1 MELMR
6 RTNGNW
12 LPSLLE
18 DIFEDNVIE
27 NKFKNLRS
35 LPAVNIEEL
44 EDKYSLELAAP
55 GKSKKDFNIELD
67 NDLLTISSETRED
80 NKTEDKERNFTRR
93 EFSYESFKRSFT
105 LPESIDTSKIKAN
118 YRNGV
123 LIVDLPKREE
133 AKTQPKR
140 IIDIS

>member
-140 IIDIS
+140 MIDIS

>member
-6 RTNGNW
+6 RTNGNF

-18 DIFEDNVIE
+18 DIFDDNIIE

-35 LPAVNIEEL
+35 LPAVNIEEQ

-55 GKSKKDFNIELD
+55 GKTKKDFSIELD
-67 NDLLTISSETRED
+67 NDLLTISSEIKEE
-80 NKTEDKERNFTRR
+80 NKTENKERNFTRR

-105 LPESIDTSKIKAN
+105 LPETVDTSKIKAS
-118 YRNGV
+118 YKNGV
-123 LIVDLPKREE
+123 LILDLPKREE

-140 IIDIS
+140 MIDIS

>member
-1 MELMR
+1 MELMK

-18 DIFEDNVIE
+18 DIFEDNNIQRRFTTM
-27 NKFKNLRS
+27 NS
-35 LPAVNIEEL
+35 LPAVNIEEK
-44 EDKYSLELAAP
+44 EDKYSLEMAAP

-67 NDLLTISSETRED
+67 NELLTISSETKEE
-80 NKTEDKERNFTRR
+80 KTSDDEARHFTRR

-105 LPESIDTSKIKAN
+105 LPETIDTAKIKAT
-118 YRNGV
+118 YKNGV
-123 LIVDLPKREE
+123 LTLDLPKREE

-140 IIDIS
+140 MIDIS

>member
-67 NDLLTISSETRED
+67 NDLLTISSETKED

-140 IIDIS
+140 MIDIS

>member
-1 MELMR
+1 MELMK

-18 DIFEDNVIE
+18 DIFEE
-27 NKFKNLRS
+27 NNIQRRFTNLNS
-35 LPAVNIEEL
+35 LPAVNIEEK
-44 EDKYSLELAAP
+44 EDKYILEMAAP

-67 NDLLTISSETRED
+67 NDLLMISSEIKEE
-80 NKTEDKERNFTRR
+80 NQTEDKERNFTRR

-105 LPESIDTSKIKAN
+105 LPETIDTTKIKAA
-118 YRNGV
+118 YKNGV
-123 LIVDLPKREE
+123 LSLDLPKREE

-140 IIDIS
+140 MIDIN

>member
-1 MELMR
+1 MK

-18 DIFEDNVIE
+18 DIFEE
-27 NKFKNLRS
+27 NNIQRRFTTLNS
-35 LPAVNIEEL
+35 LPAVNIEEK
-44 EDKYSLELAAP
+44 EDKYSLEMAAP

-67 NDLLTISSETRED
+67 NDLLMISSEIKEE
-80 NKTEDKERNFTRR
+80 NQTEDKERNFTRR

-105 LPESIDTSKIKAN
+105 LPETIDTTKIKAA
-118 YRNGV
+118 YKNGV
-123 LIVDLPKREE
+123 LSLDLPKREE

-140 IIDIS
+140 MIDIN

>member
-6 RTNGNW
+6 RTNGNL

-18 DIFEDNVIE
+18 DIFDNNVVE
-27 NKFKNLRS
+27 NKFNNFRS

-67 NDLLTISSETRED
+67 NDLLTISSEIKGEKRS
-80 NKTEDKERNFTRR
+80 EDKERNFSRR

-105 LPESIDTSKIKAN
+105 LPESVDTSKIKAS
-118 YRNGV
+118 YKNGI
-123 LIVDLPKREE
+123 LILDLPKREE

-140 IIDIS
+140 MIDIS

>member
-1 MELMR
+1 MELMT

-18 DIFEDNVIE
+18 DIFEDN
-27 NKFKNLRS
+27 NLQRRFKHTNS
-35 LPAVNIEEL
+35 LPAVNIEEKEDRFTL
-44 EDKYSLELAAP
+44 EMAAP

-67 NDLLTISSETRED
+67 NELLTISSEIKEES
-80 NKTEDKERNFTRR
+80 KTEDKERHFTRR

-105 LPESIDTSKIKAN
+105 LPDTIDSTKIKAA
-118 YRNGV
+118 YKNGV
-123 LIVDLPKREE
+123 LSVELPKREE

-140 IIDIS
+140 MIDIS

>member
-6 RTNGNW
+6 RTNGNL
-12 LPSLLE
+12 LPGLLE
-18 DIFEDNVIE
+18 DIFDNNVIE
-27 NKFKNLRS
+27 NKFNNFRS

-67 NDLLTISSETRED
+67 NDLLTISSEIKEENRS
-80 NKTEDKERNFTRR
+80 EDKERNFSRR

-105 LPESIDTSKIKAN
+105 LPESVDTSKIKAS
-118 YRNGV
+118 YKNGI
-123 LIVDLPKREE
+123 LTLDLPKREE

-140 IIDIS
+140 MIDIS

>member
-1 MELMR
+1 MELMT

-18 DIFEDNVIE
+18 DIFDDTHIQ
-27 NKFKNLRS
+27 KRFKNLHA
-35 LPAVNIEEL
+35 LPAVNIEEK
-44 EDKYSLELAAP
+44 EDRFSLELAAP

-67 NDLLTISSETRED
+67 NELLTISSEIKEE
-80 NKTEDKERNFTRR
+80 NKTEDNKRQFTRR
-93 EFSYESFKRSFT
+93 EFSFESFKRSFT
-105 LPESIDTSKIKAN
+105 LPDSIDTSKIKAS
-118 YRNGV
+118 YKNGI

-140 IIDIS
+140 MIDIS

>member
-1 MELMR
+1 MK

-18 DIFEDNVIE
+18 DIFEDNNIQRRLTTM
-27 NKFKNLRS
+27 NS
-35 LPAVNIEEL
+35 LPAVNIEEK
-44 EDKYSLELAAP
+44 EDKYSLEMAAP

-67 NDLLTISSETRED
+67 NDLLTISSEVKEE
-80 NKTEDKERNFTRR
+80 NQTEDKERNFTRR

-105 LPESIDTSKIKAN
+105 LPETIDTSKIKAT
-118 YRNGV
+118 YKNGV
-123 LIVDLPKREE
+123 LTLDLPKREE

-140 IIDIS
+140 MIEIS

>member
-1 MELMR
+1 MELKTR
-6 RTNGNW
+6 ANGNW

-18 DIFEDNVIE
+18 DIFDDSVLERR
-27 NKFKNLRS
+27 FKNIHS
-35 LPAVNIEEL
+35 LPAVNIEEK

-67 NDLLTISSETRED
+67 NDLLTISSEIREE
-80 NKTEDKERNFTRR
+80 NKTDDKERQFTRR

-105 LPESIDTSKIKAN
+105 LPDTIDTAKIKAN
-118 YRNGV
+118 YKNGI
-123 LIVDLPKREE
+123 LILDMPKREE

-140 IIDIS
+140 MIDIS

>member
-6 RTNGNW
+6 RTNGNL

-18 DIFEDNVIE
+18 DIFDNNVIE
-27 NKFKNLRS
+27 NKFKNFRS

-67 NDLLTISSETRED
+67 NDLLTISSEIKEENRS
-80 NKTEDKERNFTRR
+80 EDKERNFSRR

-105 LPESIDTSKIKAN
+105 LPESVDTSKIKAS
-118 YRNGV
+118 YKNGI
-123 LIVDLPKREE
+123 LILDLPKREE

-140 IIDIS
+140 MIDIS

>member
-6 RTNGNW
+6 RTNGNL

-18 DIFEDNVIE
+18 DIFDDNVLE
-27 NKFKNLRS
+27 NRFKNFRS
-35 LPAVNIEEL
+35 LPAVNIEEH

-67 NDLLTISSETRED
+67 NDLLTISSETKED

-105 LPESIDTSKIKAN
+105 LPESVDTSKIRAN
-118 YRNGV
+118 YKNGV
-123 LIVDLPKREE
+123 LILELPKREE

-140 IIDIS
+140 MIDIS

>member
-1 MELMR
+1 MK

-18 DIFEDNVIE
+18 DIFEDNNIQRRLTTM
-27 NKFKNLRS
+27 NS
-35 LPAVNIEEL
+35 LPAVNIEEK
-44 EDKYSLELAAP
+44 EDKYSLEMAAP

-67 NDLLTISSETRED
+67 NDLLTISSEVKEE
-80 NKTEDKERNFTRR
+80 NQTEDKERNFTRR

-105 LPESIDTSKIKAN
+105 LPETIDTSKIKAT
-118 YRNGV
+118 YKNGV
-123 LIVDLPKREE
+123 LTLDLPKREE

-140 IIDIS
+140 MIDIS

>member
-6 RTNGNW
+6 RTNGNL

-18 DIFEDNVIE
+18 DIFDDNVLE
-27 NKFKNLRS
+27 NRFKNFRS
-35 LPAVNIEEL
+35 LPAVNIEEH
-44 EDKYSLELAAP
+44 EDKYNLELAAP

-67 NDLLTISSETRED
+67 NDLLTISSETKED
-80 NKTEDKERNFTRR
+80 NKTENKERNFTRR

-105 LPESIDTSKIKAN
+105 LPESVDTSKIKAN
-118 YRNGV
+118 YKNGV
-123 LIVDLPKREE
+123 LILELPKREE

-140 IIDIS
+140 MIDIS